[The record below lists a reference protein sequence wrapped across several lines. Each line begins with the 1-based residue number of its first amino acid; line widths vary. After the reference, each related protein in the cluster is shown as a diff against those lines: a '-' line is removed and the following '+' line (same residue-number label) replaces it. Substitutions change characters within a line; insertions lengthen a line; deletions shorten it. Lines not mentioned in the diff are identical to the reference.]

1 MNRISKIDKFTW
13 TMSFVGTGIGA
24 GILFLPLQAGV
35 GGVFCFLISAVVAFF
50 FSIISHRIFA
60 KLTIDSEEPRDYSMI
75 VKRCLGRNY
84 SIIVTVFFLILTLGY
99 LAVYIIGLNVGLGHF
114 LETCGAS
121 DGLEKSFWFI
131 ISIVAVLIL
140 IVSANPRLIVK
151 IMGIV
156 TFPLIVMLT
165 CLSLYLIRYWDLSY
179 ITTIPE
185 TKVFITGFLF
195 NIPLLIFAVMF
206 FPPITSMVRT
216 YRSKLRSMEHVSGEC
231 YKTLI
236 YTQFVLLGF
245 ITFFTVSSLLASSPE
260 ALNEG
265 MLKNLSIM
273 NVLANIHHEPIL
285 RYVGPVIAICAILT
299 SFLGYY
305 FGAKECARNL
315 IRSFLILRMGKEKTL
330 ECNQIVNSQKVL
342 FVINISLGVFLVFV
356 AVMNFNVEAVLG
368 MLCGPII
375 ALILYITPFLVLS
388 TTPLYKRYRG
398 IYYWSLLVGG
408 ILIVA
413 AYPLGSL
420 LVKYL

>member
-1 MNRISKIDKFTW
+1 MNRISKSDKFTW

-35 GGVFCFLISAVVAFF
+35 GGVLCFLISAVVAFF

-84 SIIVTVFFLILTLGY
+84 SVVVTVFFLVLTLSY

-114 LETCGAS
+114 LETCGAPA
-121 DGLEKSFWFI
+121 DLEKSFWFI
-131 ISIVAVLIL
+131 LSIIVVLIL

-151 IMGIV
+151 IMGFV
-156 TFPLIVMLT
+156 TFPLIVLLT

-179 ITTIPE
+179 ITAIPDK
-185 TKVFITGFLF
+185 KVFISGFFF

-216 YRSKLRSMEHVSGEC
+216 YRSKLRSMKYVGGEC

-245 ITFFTVSSLLASSPE
+245 ITFFTISSLLASSPE
-260 ALNEG
+260 ALHEG
-265 MLKNLSIM
+265 MVKNLSIM
-273 NVLANIHHEPIL
+273 NVLGTIHHEPIL
-285 RYVGPVIAICAILT
+285 RYVGPLIAICAILT

-315 IRSFLILRMGKEKTL
+315 IRAFLVLRLGTEKTM
-330 ECNQIVNSQKVL
+330 ECNEFVNSSKVL
-342 FVINISLGVFLVFV
+342 YAINISLGAFLILV
-356 AVMNFNVEAVLG
+356 AVMNFNVETVLG

-388 TTPLYKRYRG
+388 VTPLYKRYRG
-398 IYYWSLLVGG
+398 IYYWSLLIGG
-408 ILIVA
+408 VFIVT

-420 LVKYL
+420 LAKFL